1 MEESEVARIR
11 RQIELEYEAARRGL
25 EDYAIAS
32 RHQFIAARMQRVSQ
46 YHQELVTLV
55 GDQRATEIVL
65 EAETK
70 SIK

>member
-46 YHQELVTLV
+46 YHQELAQLV
-55 GDQRATEIVL
+55 GDQKATEIVL

>member
-32 RHQFIAARMQRVSQ
+32 RHQFISARMQRVSQ

-55 GDQRATEIVL
+55 GDQKATEIVL